1 MSMRVLPGH
10 VTAAQRL
17 SALILEETFEAGA
30 LPAGWYTDTAY
41 PKYAK
46 GAWDCKAW
54 DGVVVPLPSDEWEW
68 VSVEVEV
75 EEVAAGTT
83 VHCGADG
90 RTGMNL
96 VVGGGTNA
104 RHSIGDGGNTLVE
117 SKVPVALSGGRM
129 VLEFQWTPR
138 EMAMWADGKEIAS
151 TANLRKDARVG
162 QIHLGIRGCVVKG
175 FKVYG
180 EERQGSP
187 GSRVPSPASKKER
200 PHPTS
205 FPEGEGVGTRSYPL
219 EVTVDFNDD
228 LIPTPW
234 TQKTFD
240 ALFAELK
247 SWGASKVSWIDLGRE
262 EDHYFD
268 HGPYTIGE
276 HGRQTFKNVGDIFTC
291 AVKGAHAQGM
301 ELYGIFKPYDMAIAG
316 ITVPPNHPDAG
327 AKNRIRQ
334 IGGSLGWATKMAC
347 ENRGLMMSRKPGA
360 YGAAVNEVWTRI
372 DLVKDDDA
380 ADGIGLADV
389 SFIVSED
396 NDRYYAYEGP
406 VKASEVV
413 EEYPVYKS
421 TPSGPVATGVKRRV
435 RVMRFEGLRI
445 KEPFMAIQVKGVPGN
460 GRTFANRLCDLI
472 HVFGEKGEETRMTY
486 GFAARKAGHQAL
498 FDASAVSVQKA
509 VVGPEGGFE
518 FNRYP
523 GAPSEAGTS
532 GADPIIAPIALDRGA
547 VSYIAL
553 AKGKDRSPVAAM
565 SPCFKETRDLWM
577 GWIKAMLDSGADGI
591 DIRPGGHHS
600 DIAWIEYGFEAP
612 VREEMLARTGV
623 DIWATD
629 DFNYDVWRKVR
640 GDGYTQFIREAS
652 AVVRARGKK
661 LTVHIDGHFDG
672 PPGLGGA
679 MNLVCDWRKWIDE
692 GLVDSITGKSLW
704 PGNVL
709 SRQVLEAA
717 HAKGIPVTYCP
728 YLNNFF
734 EDRSTMNHIGD
745 SPKGCHVPVDRHI
758 AWGKA
763 FGYDGFV
770 FYEEA
775 SALWAGADETVFF
788 RPNAGPVKDVV
799 RKWWGG
805 SGA

>member
-1 MSMRVLPGH
+1 VVWGVSRISGPVRGKKGVLMSMRVTPGH
-10 VTAAQRL
+10 VTEGRRL
-17 SALILEETFEAGA
+17 ETLILEESFAGGG

-41 PKYAK
+41 PKYAV
-46 GAWDCKAW
+46 GAWDCRSW
-54 DGVVVPLPSDEWEW
+54 DGVVVPLPRDGWEW
-68 VSVEVEV
+68 VSVVVEV
-75 EEVAAGTT
+75 EEVAPGTT

-96 VVGGGTNA
+96 VLGGGPSA
-104 RHSIGDGGNTLVE
+104 RHSIGDGGNTLLE
-117 SKVPVALSGGRM
+117 SKVPVAITGTRM
-129 VLEFQWTPR
+129 VLGFEWTPAA
-138 EMAMWADGKEIAS
+138 MAMGVDGKEIGAS
-151 TANLRKDARVG
+151 RNLRKDARVG
-162 QIHLGIRGCVVKG
+162 QLHLGIRGCVVKRVA
-175 FKVYG
+175 VYG
-180 EERQGSP
+180 KALEEKVREIKSIRTG
-187 GSRVPSPASKKER
+187 
-200 PHPTS
+200 
-205 FPEGEGVGTRSYPL
+205 FPL

-240 ALFAELK
+240 ALFTELK
-247 SWGASKVSWIDLGRE
+247 SWGTSKVSWIDLGRE
-262 EDHYFD
+262 VDHYFD
-268 HGPYTIGE
+268 HGPYKIGE

-291 AVKGAHAQGM
+291 AVKTAHAHGM
-301 ELYGIFKPYDMAIAG
+301 ELYGLFKPYDMAIAG

-389 SFIVSED
+389 SFIVSGD

-406 VKASEVV
+406 VKASEAV

-435 RVMRFEGLRI
+435 RVLRFEGLKI
-445 KEPFMAIQVKGVPGN
+445 SEPFMAIQVKGIAGSS
-460 GRTFANRLCDLI
+460 RTFANRLCDLI

-486 GFAARKAGHQAL
+486 GFTARKAGHVAM
-498 FDASAVSVQKA
+498 FDAPAGSVQKA

-523 GAPSEAGTS
+523 GAPSEAATS

-565 SPCFKETRDLWM
+565 SPCFKETRELWM

-600 DIAWIEYGFEAP
+600 DMAWIEYGFEAP
-612 VREEMLARTGV
+612 VREEMLKRTGV

-629 DFNYDVWRKVR
+629 DFDYDVWRRVR
-640 GDGYTQFIREAS
+640 GGGYSQFIREAS

-679 MNLVCDWRKWIDE
+679 MNLVCDWRSWIEE
-692 GLVDSITGKSLW
+692 GLIDSITGKSLW

-717 HAKGIPVTYCP
+717 HAKGIAVSYCP

-745 SPKGCHVPVDRHI
+745 SPKGCHVPVGRHI

-775 SALWAGADETVFF
+775 SALWAGADGTVFF
-788 RPNAGPVKDVV
+788 RPNAGPVKDVLREEFV
-799 RKWWGG
+799 F
-805 SGA
+805 